1 VLVPGYYLHLPW
13 YNFTIAL
20 FLANCFNF
28 KHLPE
33 HMQGLSIEALSDL
46 LNSSIEQK
54 SIQLTQNHI
63 LGLPERMLIEL
74 LDSFDKNDS
83 NLVLKQEIIEFI
95 INIRRYH
102 FTYFKSNELWG
113 LMEQHLGQDLEASRF
128 ESGPFGVFI
137 DINGIQNTGYSMIP
151 ITKVNLNNL
160 KPIFI
165 PLFDAFIS
173 TMPKRYMRVVFFDS
187 TKSMRNKF
195 PFQFNITNK
204 FLTSKETSEIKLFS
218 GFLPTYL
225 NSLKEPKPN
234 EELIELRKMAI
245 TFLRNVEPDLF
256 RLSFELIT
264 EQLEGDFQF
273 DMFHFLYN

>member
-1 VLVPGYYLHLPW
+1 
-13 YNFTIAL
+13 
-20 FLANCFNF
+20 
-28 KHLPE
+28 
-33 HMQGLSIEALSDL
+33 MQGLSIEALSDIL
-46 LNSSIEQK
+46 DRSIEQK

-63 LGLPERMLIEL
+63 LGLPERMLIKL
-74 LDSFDKNDS
+74 LDSFDKNDI
-83 NLVLKQEIIEFI
+83 NLILKQEIIEFL

-113 LMEQHLGQDLEASRF
+113 LMEQHLQQDLEASSF
-128 ESGPFGVFI
+128 ESGPFGMFI
-137 DINGIQNTGYSMIP
+137 DINGIRDTGYSMIP

-160 KPIFI
+160 KPTFI

-204 FLTSKETSEIKLFS
+204 FLTSKETSEIELFS

-225 NSLKEPKPN
+225 NTLKESKPD
-234 EELIELRKMAI
+234 EDLIELRKMAI
-245 TFLRNVEPDLF
+245 TF
-256 RLSFELIT
+256 I
-264 EQLEGDFQF
+264 
-273 DMFHFLYN
+273 M